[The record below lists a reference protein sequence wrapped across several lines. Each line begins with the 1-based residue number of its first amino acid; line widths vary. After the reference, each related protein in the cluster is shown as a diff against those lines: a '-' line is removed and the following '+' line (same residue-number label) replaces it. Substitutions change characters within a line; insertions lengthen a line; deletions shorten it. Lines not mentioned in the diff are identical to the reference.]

1 MFSFKQLKIG
11 VCLSAFL
18 FAALSETCAF
28 PDSLGNLIKVG
39 KSQSKMEK
47 VLAKETKNYKAVK
60 KAVESGAIKVGDEAA
75 SIKKRFGEPVVTI
88 SQKGNSEKWVYKPGH
103 ATHFDNVKIYLFF
116 DSNRR
121 LSKIRT
127 LNQKE

>member
-1 MFSFKQLKIG
+1 MLLHTKLPITVFLVVFLSVSLYG
-11 VCLSAFL
+11 VF
-18 FAALSETCAF
+18 AF

-47 VLAKETKNYKAVK
+47 VLAKETKNYTAVK
-60 KAVESGAIKVGDEAA
+60 KAVESGAIKVGDEAD
-75 SIKKRFGEPVVTI
+75 SVKKRFGNPLVI
-88 SQKGNSEKWVYKPGH
+88 IPRKDSSEKWVYKPGH